1 MITGIAMYR
10 QAEWRKLLAINRRL
24 DNMSAEHEGHGGHAG
39 AHGTPGGLSVSA
51 GGYTLKAEPTVFEAG
66 REEAFGVRILDRAGR
81 EVRDLDVQHEEL
93 MHLIVVRRDLTHYQ
107 HLHPSLDEGGSWS
120 VPLALPEPGVYRAF
134 VDFSVNGEP
143 LTLGVDLTAPGYLRV
158 EPLPDPTD
166 AVRIEDG
173 YEVVL
178 EGETPTA
185 GTGSSLSFR
194 IKRGGR
200 EIEDLEP
207 YLGALGHL
215 VALREGDLAYLH
227 VHPTGGAG
235 AQIEFQT
242 EFPSEGRYRL
252 FLQFAHAGV
261 VHTAAFTVEIRP

>member
-1 MITGIAMYR
+1 
-10 QAEWRKLLAINRRL
+10 L
-24 DNMSAEHEGHGGHAG
+24 SAEHEGHGGHAG
-39 AHGTPGGLSVSA
+39 AHGTPAGLSVSA
-51 GGYTLKAEPTVFEAG
+51 GGYTLKAEPTVFEVG

-81 EVRDLDVQHEEL
+81 EVRELDVQHEQL

-120 VPLALPEPGVYRAF
+120 VPLTLPEPGVYRAF

-143 LTLGVDLTAPGYLRV
+143 LTLGVDLTAPGDLRV
-158 EPLPDPTD
+158 EPLPSPTNT
-166 AVRIEDG
+166 ARTEDG

-178 EGETPTA
+178 ETGTPTA

-194 IKRGGR
+194 ITRGGR
-200 EIEDLEP
+200 EVEDLEP

-227 VHPTGGAG
+227 VHPTGGTG
-235 AQIEFQT
+235 AQIEFHT
-242 EFPSEGRYRL
+242 EFPSQGRYRL

-261 VHTAAFTVEIRP
+261 VRTAAFTVEIRP